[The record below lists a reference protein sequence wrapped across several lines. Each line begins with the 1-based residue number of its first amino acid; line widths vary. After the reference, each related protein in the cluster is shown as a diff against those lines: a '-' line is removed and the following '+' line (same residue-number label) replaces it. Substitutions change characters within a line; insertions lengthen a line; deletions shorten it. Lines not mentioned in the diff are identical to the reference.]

1 MVRRGWLAAAVL
13 LVTLTACGGTSDDGS
28 TDAATNGSDATA
40 GGGAPIGEELV
51 GRWAHYDVVAYEE
64 PLMRTLIVSFGFNDF
79 TIEDGQLVDAAEFC
93 FAEQVTDQPIDISL
107 SDVATQAIRPPPTP
121 VNVSNV
127 DGVLRVQRP
136 STPTPVGIRLDDPAN
151 ESLPADP
158 ADPRIVD
165 DDGDGN
171 PGITVVV
178 RFGGTDEAQL
188 FIARRE
194 IFEYDVTLTNPDELT
209 GVVIDSSEQLVIGA
223 TSDLLLATDAQWTQD
238 PDLSRSPIILRRV
251 SEDWDCDRLRA
262 ERDGLFPPTPV
273 IDW

>member
-1 MVRRGWLAAAVL
+1 MVRWAWLAAAVA
-13 LVTLTACGGTSDDGS
+13 LVTLTACGTSGDGAS
-28 TDAATNGSDATA
+28 GGGVTDATTATDAPA
-40 GGGAPIGEELV
+40 GEELV

-79 TIEDGQLVDAAEFC
+79 SIEDGQLVDAASFC

-121 VNVSNV
+121 VSVSEV

-136 STPTPVGIRLDDPAN
+136 STPTPVGIRLDDPAT
-151 ESLPADP
+151 ESLPTDP

-209 GVVIDSSEQLVIGA
+209 GVVIDSSEQLVVGA
-223 TSDLLLATDAQWTQD
+223 TSDLLLTTDAQWTQY

-251 SEDWDCDRLRA
+251 SDDWDCDRLRA
-262 ERDGLFPPTPV
+262 ERDRLFPPTPA